1 MRLRPFFLALA
12 TLLSGCA
19 VGPAYERPPVE
30 TPSSWQSGAAEDRWP
45 APRWWR
51 DFGDPT
57 LDALEETALAQ
68 NHDLRA
74 AVERVAEARA
84 LLQVA
89 AAGLYPSLD
98 ASAASSR
105 QKSSGSNGNSSSI
118 SNRHQA
124 LLSASYEL
132 DLFGYNRAQAEAAAA
147 RLQGSEFDQRTVEL
161 GVTALTAGTWF
172 TLSALDA
179 RLAAARESLDIARAM
194 LGVVQA
200 QRQAGMATDLQV
212 AQQEL
217 EIATIEASIPPLQ
230 TQRTQAANALALLLG
245 RPPEDFAPQVT
256 PITQL
261 RLPSPPAGLPS
272 GLLERRPD
280 VRSAEAA
287 LQAATADARAA
298 TAALYPRLDLTAQ
311 GGGASSALHQILDP
325 GSRLFTLAATL
336 SVTLFDGGRLRGE
349 LAYSEARVRELA
361 QTYQQTLLSAFGD
374 VENAL
379 SAQRNGDEAL
389 AAQRRA
395 VDQAQR
401 ALRIATLQYQQG
413 MALYL
418 DVLTAQRSLLG
429 ARDAEVQARLT
440 RLNAA
445 LSLYQALGGGW
456 EGMP

>member
-1 MRLRPFFLALA
+1 MRLRP
-12 TLLSGCA
+12 LLLLLVTVLTGCA

-30 TPSSWQSGAAEDRWP
+30 LPSGWQSGAAEDRWP

-57 LDALEETALAQ
+57 LDALEEMALSQ

-74 AVERVAEARA
+74 AIERVAEARA

-105 QKSSGSNGNSSSI
+105 QKSSSGNSSSI
-118 SNRHQA
+118 TNRHQA

-147 RLQGSEFDQRTVEL
+147 RLQGSEFDRRTVEL
-161 GVTALTAGTWF
+161 GVTALTAGSWF
-172 TLSALDA
+172 TLAALEA
-179 RLAAARESLDIARAM
+179 RLAAARESLDTARAM

-200 QRQAGMATDLQV
+200 QRRAGMATDLQV

-245 RPPEDFAPQVT
+245 RPPQDFAPQVT

-311 GGGASSALHQILDP
+311 GGGASSALGQILDP

-336 SVTLFDGGRLRGE
+336 SATLFDGGRLRGE

-389 AAQRRA
+389 AAQQRA
-395 VDQAQR
+395 VAQAQT

-413 MALYL
+413 MTLYL
-418 DVLTAQRSLLG
+418 DVLTAQRSLLN
-429 ARDAEVQARLT
+429 ARDAEVQARLA

-456 EGMP
+456 EDAP

>member
-1 MRLRPFFLALA
+1 MCLRPLLLLLVTAL
-12 TLLSGCA
+12 TGCA

-30 TPSSWQSGAAEDRWP
+30 LPSGWQSGAAEDRWP

-57 LDALEETALAQ
+57 LDALEETALSQ

-74 AVERVAEARA
+74 AIERVAEARA

-105 QKSSGSNGNSSSI
+105 QKSSSGNSSSI
-118 SNRHQA
+118 TNRHQA

-256 PITQL
+256 PIAQL

-456 EGMP
+456 EEVP